1 MKRFLI
7 LLISWVLPIA
17 LFAENLSL
25 TIGNSVAGQDYT
37 LKSSQF
43 VLRLNG
49 CADLS
54 TAKVVATAEGIVAGV
69 RHSVGLRVTPAQ
81 TSGVYAVTPQWGN
94 EGTWVVAVTATC
106 GSGVAGAIVPIVA
119 RSFSRENL
127 QLLTRAPA
135 ASEIESALKAVQ

>member
-7 LLISWVLPIA
+7 FVTCCVLPIG
-17 LFAENLSL
+17 LFGENLSL
-25 TIGNSVAGQDYT
+25 TVGNSVAGQDYT
-37 LKSSQF
+37 LKGSQF

-49 CADLS
+49 CSDLS
-54 TAKVVATAEGIVAGV
+54 TARVVATAEGIVAGT
-69 RHSVGLRVTPAQ
+69 RHSVGVRVTPAQ
-81 TSGVYAVTPQWGN
+81 TSGVYAITPQWGS

-127 QLLTRAPA
+127 QLFTRAPA
-135 ASEIESALKAVQ
+135 PSEIESALKTAQ